1 MYYIDKKKTFLKD
14 FDESSQIT
22 YSKIGKIKAL
32 FWLISFLII
41 ILILMVPSI
50 VLNIALSIFAV
61 ATNTVEIINEMS
73 TNPKNPMLSQWINV
87 TLSTGINIL
96 SFFIYI
102 KLIEKRP
109 FKTIGLKSNK
119 KLIKYL
125 KGVLIAI
132 LMQLIYFSIILISGF
147 GEILS
152 EPIYASY
159 SFGISAIGPVLMFL
173 IAFIIQGAS
182 EEVAIRGWILPV
194 LSKHYKPVTAII
206 ISSLFFGIL
215 HALNPNVAIL
225 PIINLILYGIFASL
239 YALYDD
245 GLWGI
250 FAQHSIWNWFMGNV
264 LGLPVSGMIIG
275 NSSIIETKLTGPTW
289 ITGGDFGPEGGIIV
303 TIIFTVSSLILIKLL
318 INKGIIVPKN
328 KNSTKNI
335 EETA

>member
-1 MYYIDKKKTFLKD
+1 MYYIDRKKTFLKD

-182 EEVAIRGWILPV
+182 EEVAIRVGFTCTF
-194 LSKHYKPVTAII
+194 K
-206 ISSLFFGIL
+206 
-215 HALNPNVAIL
+215 AL
-225 PIINLILYGIFASL
+225 
-239 YALYDD
+239 
-245 GLWGI
+245 
-250 FAQHSIWNWFMGNV
+250 
-264 LGLPVSGMIIG
+264 
-275 NSSIIETKLTGPTW
+275 
-289 ITGGDFGPEGGIIV
+289 
-303 TIIFTVSSLILIKLL
+303 
-318 INKGIIVPKN
+318 
-328 KNSTKNI
+328 
-335 EETA
+335 